1 MAKPVLKEGVSP
13 YPYHKGVNK
22 LMETL
27 KNKNSYDSAVES
39 LDDRVQKV
47 LLYLPSMMKDHIS
60 EVRLREGQPLA
71 VQMGDRTCFVSC
83 QSKLTD
89 TPTSMRSGRGT
100 FRLRAGTG
108 PGWGEAP
115 SWKKTGSPTCG
126 RSPPSTCGSPGISG
140 AVPTSWWSGYSA
152 GGCRVY

>member
-89 TPTSMRSGRGT
+89 RPGSQSFIVTREDASLNVTLRFTSRLFHATSM
-100 FRLRAGTG
+100 L
-108 PGWGEAP
+108 
-115 SWKKTGSPTCG
+115 
-126 RSPPSTCGSPGISG
+126 
-140 AVPTSWWSGYSA
+140 
-152 GGCRVY
+152 